1 MGNDIDDDMDTLE
14 KDLRETLAQ
23 VEKERQEQAKV
34 EFEERVGEEIGEL
47 FEKVTRENPAIN
59 ILLNQVIAYFD
70 DQAYPAMKRMVA
82 IADVCQDDARTLI
95 LSLEKVILETHLR
108 HINEK
113 LKEKKLV

>member
-1 MGNDIDDDMDTLE
+1 MGNGSDFDNLE
-14 KDLRETLAQ
+14 KELRETLARA
-23 VEKERQEQAKV
+23 EKERQEQAKV
-34 EFEERVGEEIGEL
+34 EFEEIAGEEIGEL

-70 DQAYPAMKRMVA
+70 DQAFPAMKKIVA

-95 LSLEKVILETHLR
+95 LSLEKLILEMHLR